1 MSSRRSAH
9 VLSSPAATCTTPPMP
24 LTKMGT
30 FDEILVPVPSW
41 PKPFHP
47 QHFVRPETSIAQ
59 LWP

>member
-1 MSSRRSAH
+1 M
-9 VLSSPAATCTTPPMP
+9 LSSPAATCTTPPMP